1 MEKYGRY
8 HFSQVNITNIGNHGP
23 PDKLISNNMEI
34 TDEFKLKDI
43 LKTDTYFTKLS
54 DSRKIKMNEELFK
67 VKETK
72 EVWQLNVKVIWDW
85 VLEQE
90 KNIAI
95 KDIRK
100 IGGMWIRV
108 MD

>member
-1 MEKYGRY
+1 
-8 HFSQVNITNIGNHGP
+8 
-23 PDKLISNNMEI
+23 MEI

-43 LKTDTYFTKLS
+43 LKTDAYFTKLS

-72 EVWQLNVKVIWDW
+72 EVWQLNLKVIWDW

-100 IGGMWIRV
+100 TDGMWIRV

>member
-1 MEKYGRY
+1 
-8 HFSQVNITNIGNHGP
+8 
-23 PDKLISNNMEI
+23 MEI

-43 LKTDTYFTKLS
+43 LNTDAYFTKLS
-54 DSRKIKMNEELFK
+54 RKIKMSEELFQ

-100 IGGMWIRV
+100 TDGMWIRV

>member
-1 MEKYGRY
+1 
-8 HFSQVNITNIGNHGP
+8 
-23 PDKLISNNMEI
+23 MEI

-43 LKTDTYFTKLS
+43 LKTDAYFTKLS
-54 DSRKIKMNEELFK
+54 RKIKMSEELFQ

-100 IGGMWIRV
+100 TDGMWIRV

>member
-1 MEKYGRY
+1 
-8 HFSQVNITNIGNHGP
+8 
-23 PDKLISNNMEI
+23 MEI

-43 LKTDTYFTKLS
+43 LNTDAYFTKLS
-54 DSRKIKMNEELFK
+54 RKIKMSEELFH

-72 EVWQLNVKVIWDW
+72 EVWQRNVKVIWDW

-100 IGGMWIRV
+100 TDGMWIRV

>member
-1 MEKYGRY
+1 MK
-8 HFSQVNITNIGNHGP
+8 
-23 PDKLISNNMEI
+23 I
-34 TDEFKLKDI
+34 TDKFKFKDI
-43 LKTDTYFTKLS
+43 LRTDAYFTKLWS
-54 DSRKIKMNEELFK
+54 SRKKKTGEELFQ

-85 VLEQE
+85 ILDQE

-95 KDIRK
+95 KDIIRETD
-100 IGGMWIRV
+100 GMWIRV

>member
-1 MEKYGRY
+1 
-8 HFSQVNITNIGNHGP
+8 
-23 PDKLISNNMEI
+23 MEI
-34 TDEFKLKDI
+34 TDKFKLKDI
-43 LKTDTYFTKLS
+43 LKTDAYFTKLS
-54 DSRKIKMNEELFK
+54 NSRKIKMSEELFQ

-100 IGGMWIRV
+100 TDGMWIQV

>member
-1 MEKYGRY
+1 
-8 HFSQVNITNIGNHGP
+8 
-23 PDKLISNNMEI
+23 MEI

-72 EVWQLNVKVIWDW
+72 EV
-85 VLEQE
+85 
-90 KNIAI
+90 
-95 KDIRK
+95 
-100 IGGMWIRV
+100 
-108 MD
+108 

>member
-1 MEKYGRY
+1 
-8 HFSQVNITNIGNHGP
+8 
-23 PDKLISNNMEI
+23 MEI

-43 LKTDTYFTKLS
+43 LNTDAYFTKLS
-54 DSRKIKMNEELFK
+54 RKIKMSEELFQ

-85 VLEQE
+85 VLDHE

-95 KDIRK
+95 NDIRNTY
-100 IGGMWIRV
+100 GMWIRV